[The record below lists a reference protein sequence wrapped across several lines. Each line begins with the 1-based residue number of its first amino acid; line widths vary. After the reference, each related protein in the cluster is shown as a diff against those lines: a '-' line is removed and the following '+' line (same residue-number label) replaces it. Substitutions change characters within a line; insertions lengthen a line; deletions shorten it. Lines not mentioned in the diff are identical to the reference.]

1 MIAKATELE
10 VFYSPQTNALNVLF
24 EDVGHAVSAI
34 SEGNSPSTPRFIA
47 FGPL

>member
-1 MIAKATELE
+1 MSEKATDLE
-10 VFYSPQTNALNVLF
+10 VFYSPQTNPLNVLF
-24 EDVGHAVSAI
+24 QDVGRAVSTI

>member
-34 SEGNSPSTPRFIA
+34 SESSSPSPPRFIA